1 MENVTGVLIMILLEM
16 LQVLVSMILS
26 HLILLTKKNFLV
38 LGEGP
43 INGIN
48 DDSTGAQEKNIITFS
63 NIQNFA
69 KAYITMVM
77 RVPCK

>member
-16 LQVLVSMILS
+16 LQVLVSIILS

-43 INGIN
+43 VNGIN
-48 DDSTGAQEKNIITFS
+48 DSTGAQEKNIITFS